1 MTTFDRAEA
10 DISGARVAAAL
21 AGAAAS
27 PYWLDDPGRPD
38 ALPPLRGNHTADL
51 AVVGGGYT
59 GLWTA
64 LLAKERDPKRKVVLF
79 EGKRLGWAASGRNGG
94 FCEASLTHGE
104 TNGKDRL
111 PHEYPKLHKLG
122 LENLREIGETVRRY
136 GMDCDYEETGVLN
149 VATEPHQVTELEQAA
164 AGDSGLEFLDR
175 KALQEEVKSPLFLA
189 ANYEREGTAIV
200 SPAKLVWEL
209 RRVVLALGVTIYE
222 NSPVRGLEADGADG
236 GITVKTDEGSVYAQR
251 VALGTNAFPALIK
264 RDRFYTVP
272 VYDYALMTN
281 PLTDEQLDSIG
292 WKRRQGIT
300 DLNNRFHYSRQVTDA
315 DGRTRILYGGYD
327 AVYNYGGRIKKE
339 YDQRDETFEKLA
351 AHFIATYPQ
360 LEGLGFSHKWGG
372 VIDTCTRFF
381 SFFDTEH
388 NGRVAHAAGFTGL
401 GVGATRYAANVLLDL
416 LSGEETERT
425 RMDFVKKKPLPFP
438 PEPFASFG
446 AKVSLSEMARADRN
460 EGKRG
465 LWLKT
470 MDAVGLGFDS

>member
-10 DISGARVAAAL
+10 EISPERVAESL
-21 AGAAAS
+21 AGAKATT
-27 PYWLDDPGRPD
+27 YWLDDSGRPA
-38 ALPPLRGNHTADL
+38 ALPPLRGNDTADL
-51 AVVGGGYT
+51 VIVGGGYT

-64 LLAKERDPKRKVVLF
+64 LLAKERDPKRKIVLL
-79 EGKRLGWAASGRNGG
+79 EGKRVGWAASGRNGG

-104 TNGKDRL
+104 SNGKDRL
-111 PHEYPKLHKLG
+111 PHEYAKLEALG
-122 LENLREIGETVRRY
+122 LENLREIGETVKRY
-136 GMDCDYEETGVLN
+136 SMDCDYEETGVLR
-149 VATEPHQVTELEQAA
+149 VATEPHQVKELEEEAV
-164 AGDSGLEFLDR
+164 GDSSIEYFDR
-175 KALQEEVKSPLFLA
+175 QQVQAEVASPLYLA
-189 ANYEREGTAIV
+189 GAYEREGTSLV
-200 SPAKLVWEL
+200 NPAKLVWEL
-209 RRVVLALGVTIYE
+209 RRVVLGMGVAIFE
-222 NSPVRGLEADGADG
+222 NTPARSLEADGG
-236 GITVKTDEGSVYAQR
+236 GVTVTTDEGSVFAQR
-251 VALGTNAFPALIK
+251 AALGPNAFPALIK

-272 VYDYALMTN
+272 VYDYVLMTN
-281 PLTDEQLDSIG
+281 PLSDEQLESIG

-300 DLNNRFHYSRQVTDA
+300 DLNNRFHYSRLVKDA

-339 YDQRDETFEKLA
+339 YDQRPETFEKLA

-381 SFFDTEH
+381 SFFDTEYD
-388 NGRVAHAAGFTGL
+388 GRVAHAAGFTGL

-438 PEPFASFG
+438 PEPFASIG
-446 AKVSLSEMARADRN
+446 AKVSLAEMARADRN

>member
-10 DISGARVAAAL
+10 EISEERVAASL
-21 AGAAAS
+21 AGAKATT
-27 PYWLDDPGRPD
+27 YWLDDPGRPE

-51 AVVGGGYT
+51 VIVGGGYT

-64 LLAKERDPKRKVVLF
+64 LLAKERDPKRKVVLL
-79 EGKRLGWAASGRNGG
+79 EGQRVGWAASGRNGG
-94 FCEASLTHGE
+94 FCEASLTHGAS
-104 TNGKDRL
+104 NGKDRL
-111 PHEYPKLHKLG
+111 PHEFAKLQALG
-122 LENLREIGETVRRY
+122 LENLREIGDTVKRY
-136 GMDCDYEETGVLN
+136 SMDCDYEETGVLR
-149 VATEPHQVTELEQAA
+149 VATEPHQVTELEDEAV
-164 AGDSGLEFLDR
+164 GDSGVEFFDR
-175 KALQEEVKSPLFLA
+175 QQVQAEAASPLYLA
-189 ANYEREGTAIV
+189 GAYEREGTSLV
-200 SPAKLVWEL
+200 NPAKLVWEL
-209 RRVVLALGVTIYE
+209 RRVVLGMGVAIFE
-222 NSPVRGLEADGADG
+222 NTPVRSLDADGG
-236 GITVKTDEGSVYAQR
+236 GITVGTDEGSVYAQR

-272 VYDYALMTN
+272 VYDYVLMTN
-281 PLTDEQLDSIG
+281 PMSDEQLESIG

-300 DLNNRFHYSRQVTDA
+300 DLNNRFHYSRLVTDA

-339 YDQRDETFEKLA
+339 YDQRPETFEKLA

-381 SFFDTEH
+381 SFFDTEYD
-388 NGRVAHAAGFTGL
+388 GRVAHAAGFTGL

-446 AKVSLSEMARADRN
+446 AKVSLAEMARADRN

>member
-10 DISGARVAAAL
+10 EISPERVAASL
-21 AGAAAS
+21 VGAKATT
-27 PYWLDDPGRPD
+27 YWLDDPGRP
-38 ALPPLRGNHTADL
+38 AVLPPLRGNLTADL
-51 AVVGGGYT
+51 VIVGGGYT

-64 LLAKERDPKRKVVLF
+64 LLAKERDPKRKIVLL
-79 EGKRLGWAASGRNGG
+79 EGKRVGWAASGRNGG

-104 TNGKDRL
+104 SNGKDRL
-111 PHEYPKLHKLG
+111 PHEYAKLEAFG
-122 LENLREIGETVRRY
+122 LENLREIGETVKRY
-136 GMDCDYEETGVLN
+136 SMDCDYEETGVLN
-149 VATEPHQVTELEQAA
+149 VATEPHQVAELEQAA

-175 KALQEEVKSPLFLA
+175 KTLQEEVASPLFLG
-189 ANYEREGTAIV
+189 ANYEREGTSLV
-200 SPAKLVWEL
+200 NPAKLVWEL
-209 RRVVLALGVTIYE
+209 RRVALGMGVAIFE
-222 NSPVRGLEADGADG
+222 NTPARSLEADGG
-236 GITVKTDEGSVYAQR
+236 GITVTTDEGSVYAQR

-272 VYDYALMTN
+272 VYDYVLMTN
-281 PLTDEQLDSIG
+281 PLSDEQLESIG

-300 DLNNRFHYSRQVTDA
+300 DLNNRFHYSRLVKDA

-339 YDQRDETFEKLA
+339 YDQRPETFEKLA

-381 SFFDTEH
+381 SFFDTEYD
-388 NGRVAHAAGFTGL
+388 GRVAHAAGFTGL

-438 PEPFASFG
+438 PEPFATIG
-446 AKVSLSEMARADRN
+446 AKVSLAEMARADRN

>member
-10 DISGARVAAAL
+10 EISEERIAASL
-21 AGAAAS
+21 AGAKATT
-27 PYWLDDPGRPD
+27 YWLDDPARP
-38 ALPPLRGNHTADL
+38 AASPPLRSNHTADL
-51 AVVGGGYT
+51 VIVGGGYT

-64 LLAKERDPKRKVVLF
+64 LLAKERDPKRKIMLL

-104 TNGKDRL
+104 SNGKDRL
-111 PHEYPKLHKLG
+111 PHEYSKLEALG
-122 LENLREIGETVRRY
+122 LENLREIGETVKRY
-136 GMDCDYEETGVLN
+136 SMDCDYEETGVLN
-149 VATEPHQVTELEQAA
+149 VATEPHQVAELEQAA
-164 AGDSGLEFLDR
+164 VGDSGLEFLDR
-175 KALQEEVKSPLFLA
+175 KTLQQEVASPLFLA
-189 ANYEREGTAIV
+189 ANYEREGTALV
-200 SPAKLVWEL
+200 NPAKLVWEL
-209 RRVVLALGVTIYE
+209 RRVVLGMGVAIFE
-222 NSPVRGLEADGADG
+222 NTPVRSLEADGG
-236 GITVKTDEGSVYAQR
+236 GITVTTDEGSIYAQR

-272 VYDYALMTN
+272 VYDYVLMTN
-281 PLTDEQLDSIG
+281 PLSDEHLESIG

-300 DLNNRFHYSRQVTDA
+300 DLNNRFHYSRLVTDA
-315 DGRTRILYGGYD
+315 DGRIRILYGGYD
-327 AVYNYGGRIKKE
+327 AVYNYGGRIKQE
-339 YDQRDETFEKLA
+339 YDQRPETFEKLA

-381 SFFDTEH
+381 SFFDTEFD
-388 NGRVAHAAGFTGL
+388 GRVAHAAGFTGL

-438 PEPFASFG
+438 PEPFASIG
-446 AKVSLSEMARADRN
+446 AKVSLAEMARADRN

>member
-10 DISGARVAAAL
+10 EISPERVAESL
-21 AGAAAS
+21 AGAKATT
-27 PYWLDDPGRPD
+27 YWLDDPGRPA

-51 AVVGGGYT
+51 VIVGGGYT

-64 LLAKERDPKRKVVLF
+64 LLAKERDPKRKIVLL
-79 EGKRLGWAASGRNGG
+79 EGKRVGWAASGRNGG

-104 TNGKDRL
+104 SNGKDRL
-111 PHEYPKLHKLG
+111 PHEYAKLEALG
-122 LENLREIGETVRRY
+122 LENLREIGETVKRY
-136 GMDCDYEETGVLN
+136 SMDCDYEETGVLR
-149 VATEPHQVTELEQAA
+149 VATEPHQVKELEEEAV
-164 AGDSGLEFLDR
+164 GDSSIEYFDR
-175 KALQEEVKSPLFLA
+175 QQVQAEVASPLYLA
-189 ANYEREGTAIV
+189 GAYEREGTSLV
-200 SPAKLVWEL
+200 NPAKLVWEL
-209 RRVVLALGVTIYE
+209 RRVVLGMGVAIFE
-222 NSPVRGLEADGADG
+222 NTPARSLEADGG
-236 GITVKTDEGSVYAQR
+236 GITVTTDEGSVFAQR

-272 VYDYALMTN
+272 VYDYVLMTN
-281 PLTDEQLDSIG
+281 PLSDEQLESIG

-300 DLNNRFHYSRQVTDA
+300 DLNNRFHYSRQVKDA

-339 YDQRDETFEKLA
+339 YDQRPETFEKLA

-381 SFFDTEH
+381 SFFDTEYD
-388 NGRVAHAAGFTGL
+388 GRVAHAAGFTGL

-438 PEPFASFG
+438 PEPFASIG
-446 AKVSLSEMARADRN
+446 AKVSLAEMARADRN

>member
-10 DISGARVAAAL
+10 EISPERVAESL
-21 AGAAAS
+21 AGAKATT
-27 PYWLDDPGRPD
+27 YWLDDPGRPA
-38 ALPPLRGNHTADL
+38 ALPPLRGNDTADL
-51 AVVGGGYT
+51 VIVGGGYT

-64 LLAKERDPKRKVVLF
+64 LLAKERDPKRKIVLL
-79 EGKRLGWAASGRNGG
+79 EGKRVGWAASGRNGG

-104 TNGKDRL
+104 SNGKDRL
-111 PHEYPKLHKLG
+111 PHEYAKLEALG
-122 LENLREIGETVRRY
+122 LENLREIGETVKRY
-136 GMDCDYEETGVLN
+136 SMDCDYEETGVLN
-149 VATEPHQVTELEQAA
+149 VATEPHQVPELEQAA

-175 KALQEEVKSPLFLA
+175 KTLQEEVASPLFLG
-189 ANYEREGTAIV
+189 ANYEREGTSLV
-200 SPAKLVWEL
+200 NPAKLVWEL
-209 RRVVLALGVTIYE
+209 RRVVLGMGVAIFE
-222 NSPVRGLEADGADG
+222 NTPTRSLEADGG
-236 GITVKTDEGSVYAQR
+236 GITVTTDEGSVFAQR

-272 VYDYALMTN
+272 VYDYVLMTN
-281 PLTDEQLDSIG
+281 PLSDEQLESIG

-300 DLNNRFHYSRQVTDA
+300 DLNNRFHYSRLVKDA

-339 YDQRDETFEKLA
+339 YDQRPETFEKLA

-381 SFFDTEH
+381 SFFDTEYD
-388 NGRVAHAAGFTGL
+388 GRVAHAAGFTGL

-438 PEPFASFG
+438 PEPFASIG
-446 AKVSLSEMARADRN
+446 AKVSLAEMARADRN